1 MSNMKTYQVEISKNY
16 TVKQWHEDVKYIL
29 YKVTESNDHFV
40 FLLCDSLIKNQSFL
54 DDINQLLNNGEIPN
68 LFQDNEKLEICNKMR
83 IIDWYV

>member
-16 TVKQWHEDVKYIL
+16 TIKQWHEDVKYIL